1 MRSAARSALVYGALA
16 LVGLSAGLAGCTP
29 ESRNTLPEKDRIAPD
44 ERLIGRWHATVDGAD
59 YVAEVTRADAL
70 TLNVALV
77 ETLPVG
83 KRPVTR
89 TGYRAGV
96 YTVGSRTILAAQDVE
111 PTPGNWRFAVM
122 LFSGDDRVTLM
133 FMDEHY
139 VFMEVNRAAFPGTI
153 RTNDPM
159 FPDVVITAS
168 STDLEAFIRS
178 ASEGRMFTVPFGPF
192 ERQP

>member
-1 MRSAARSALVYGALA
+1 MGGRFSLPAL
-16 LVGLSAGLAGCTP
+16 S
-29 ESRNTLPEKDRIAPD
+29 
-44 ERLIGRWHATVDGAD
+44 
-59 YVAEVTRADAL
+59 
-70 TLNVALV
+70 
-77 ETLPVG
+77 VG

-89 TGYRAGV
+89 TGYRASV
-96 YTVGSRTILAAQDVE
+96 YTVRSRTILAAQDVE

-139 VFMEVNRAAFPGTI
+139 VFMEVNRAAFPGTV

-159 FPDVVITAS
+159 FPDVAITAGS
-168 STDLEAFIRS
+168 DDLETFIRS
-178 ASEGRMFTVPFGPF
+178 ASEGRMFAVPFGPF